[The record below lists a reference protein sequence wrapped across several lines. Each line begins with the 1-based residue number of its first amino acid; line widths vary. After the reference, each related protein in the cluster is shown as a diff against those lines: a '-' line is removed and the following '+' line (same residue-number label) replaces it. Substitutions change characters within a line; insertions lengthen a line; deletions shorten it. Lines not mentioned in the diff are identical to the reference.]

1 MLSSLIN
8 GKTVSLTKIVNFVL
22 CVCMCTVSLSLSHT
36 RTQAGPHGRQRKETI
51 RSPEAGV
58 TAK

>member
-1 MLSSLIN
+1 MLSPLIN
-8 GKTVSLTKIVNFVL
+8 GKTVNLTKIVNFVL
-22 CVCMCTVSLSLSHT
+22 CVCMCTHT
-36 RTQAGPHGRQRKETI
+36 SRSSWRVEETI